1 MQSQVEAKFSI
12 EVDNDNGLGTL
23 IANDVPMP
31 ESESVMLM
39 ALCGEAPF
47 TLDVFLSA
55 THWYVPKTHM
65 EPAEDSIDDELVTG
79 VRHFNDTWL
88 SGRDMKDSGIKKML
102 AIQTIADMIDQ
113 AKIEAEWEPVGR
125 LDND

>member
-1 MQSQVEAKFSI
+1 M
-12 EVDNDNGLGTL
+12 DNDNGLGTL

-47 TLDVFLSA
+47 TLDVYLSA
-55 THWYVPKTHM
+55 SHWYVPKTHM
-65 EPAEDSIDDELVTG
+65 EPAEDSVSDEAVDSIIIFRDNKIGFEASDSCIGDLLG
-79 VRHFNDTWL
+79 V
-88 SGRDMKDSGIKKML
+88 
-102 AIQTIADMIDQ
+102 QTIADLIDQ

-125 LDND
+125 PDNE

>member
-23 IANDVPMP
+23 IANDVPMS
-31 ESESVMLM
+31 EDESVLLM

-47 TLDVFLSA
+47 TLDVSMSA
-55 THWYVPKTHM
+55 SHWYVPKTHM
-65 EPAEDSIDDELVTG
+65 EPAEDSISDEVIDG
-79 VRHFNDTWL
+79 IVIF
-88 SGRDMKDSGIKKML
+88 RDNKIGFEASDSCIGDL
-102 AIQTIADMIDQ
+102 FGIQTIADMIDQ